1 MSKEVIGI
9 TEYVLYHHGI
19 KGMKWGIRRYQRKDG
34 TLTTAGKKRYSEDSS
49 EPNKSKHRSKL
60 EAKYREQGMSQKQ
73 AEFAASR
80 RIKTEKI
87 IAVTAGMTVA
97 AATAYVVNK
106 NVKERADGIIKSGT
120 TLQRITSTPDENLD
134 RAFYAAYKNVD
145 NTKYKGMYG
154 KQLTALGDNA
164 YKVTLNANQDI
175 KIASRKKAA
184 DVFADLYKNDPE
196 FRESFIKSNNLL
208 KRGNPNVLATKI
220 HRIASG
226 DMTDKQLKKQGYD
239 AFNIGLVNHN
249 PNGSAVSKKF
259 YDRLKSM
266 GYDAVMDINDQK
278 YSGYDAKKPVIVFN
292 SKNKVSLSEAKKL
305 TNEQIVSSINKT
317 YRRVIGKE
325 IAKQGSITAGVLLAG
340 SFGTMTVNT
349 VQINNY
355 RKEHPNTNM
364 TDSEIIESLGLQGR

>member
-1 MSKEVIGI
+1 MIGI